1 MPDLPRLRADLAWLG
16 ADLGPTWA
24 DMGPLACLFFSTTKV
39 ESAGSS
45 NRIVKFDE
53 DGKLVDEA
61 ALAAQAGIE
70 PNVVV
75 RRTKDGHVG
84 IIKGVSG
91 GKVTLVDV
99 KTKQI
104 TGDVSFVDFKADWTI
119 VMDRAE
125 IADTG
130 TIVNHSESNA
140 DNNEAVGVLRMWSQ
154 VQMALVAGQSWIEE
168 CCPHPAYLMSTRP
181 KKVVLQCDAEAPPFR
196 TYVGIICRY
205 IRGEICM

>member
-1 MPDLPRLRADLAWLG
+1 
-16 ADLGPTWA
+16 
-24 DMGPLACLFFSTTKV
+24 MGPLACLFFSTTKV

-99 KTKQI
+99 KTKEI
-104 TGDVSFVDFKADWTI
+104 TEDVSFVDFKADWAI
-119 VMDRAE
+119 VMDRTE

-154 VQMALVAGQSWIEE
+154 VQMALVAGQSWIDEF
-168 CCPHPAYLMSTRP
+168 CPHPAFLMSTKP
-181 KKVVLQCDAEAPPFR
+181 KKVVLQCDAEAPPFKSTR
-196 TYVGIICRY
+196 GTYVR
-205 IRGEICM
+205 RHNM

>member
-1 MPDLPRLRADLAWLG
+1 
-16 ADLGPTWA
+16 
-24 DMGPLACLFFSTTKV
+24 MGPLACLFFSTTKV

-53 DGKLVDEA
+53 EGRLVDEA

-75 RRTKDGHVG
+75 RRTKDGHAG

-99 KTKQI
+99 KDKETTQ
-104 TGDVSFVDFKADWTI
+104 DVSFVDFKADWVI

-130 TIVNHSESNA
+130 MIVNHSESNA
-140 DNNEAVGVLRMWSQ
+140 DNNEPLGILRMWSQ

-168 CCPHPAYLMSTRP
+168 CCQIPAFFMSIKA